1 MEMIRRYYLRRIIKL
16 INMNTLLLCLIIS
29 GCITYIYNTVDF
41 PHTFTARILSRLYKK
56 EIQSQQVLLPK
67 ILECSLCATFWIT
80 LVVLLVWQPYW
91 WFMAFV
97 FAQSTK
103 YIDMLIQV
111 VDKLITKF
119 FCLIDRLLSKIVK

>member
-1 MEMIRRYYLRRIIKL
+1 
-16 INMNTLLLCLIIS
+16 MNILLLCLIIS

-41 PHTFTARILSRLYKK
+41 PHTFVARILSRLYKK
-56 EIQSQQVLLPK
+56 EIRPQQVVLPK
-67 ILECSLCATFWIT
+67 ILECSLCATFWST
-80 LVVLLVWQPYW
+80 LVVLLVFQPSW

-97 FAQSTK
+97 FAQSTR

-119 FCLIDRLLSKIVK
+119 FCLIDKVLDKIVK